1 MTKPEDNPIW
11 QMLYSDWRLNQQH
24 LARVTQQRLARL
36 AQDDEHEAESQLQH
50 ASQDHSDYYS
60 SQSEAI

>member
-11 QMLYSDWRLNQQH
+11 QMLYSDWQREK
-24 LARVTQQRLARL
+24 QRLARL
-36 AQDDEHEAESQLQH
+36 AQDDEREAESQLQH

>member
-11 QMLYSDWRLNQQH
+11 QMLYSDWQREK
-24 LARVTQQRLARL
+24 QRLARL
-36 AQDDEHEAESQLQH
+36 AQEDELEAESQLQH